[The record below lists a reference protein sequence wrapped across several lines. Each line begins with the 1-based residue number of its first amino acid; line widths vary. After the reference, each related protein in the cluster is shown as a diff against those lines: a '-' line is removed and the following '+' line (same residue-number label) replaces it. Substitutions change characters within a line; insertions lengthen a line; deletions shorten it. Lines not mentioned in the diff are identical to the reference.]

1 MNNYIDYEILKP
13 KEGSKIIAYFYGN
26 GFEITMIM
34 TYFSGDLLNNGF
46 YININIKMS
55 NWIDIEILPPKEGI
69 CANKIVGQ
77 QYVIVT
83 NFEDNWYY
91 QHKETSKLPLIIPNS
106 IVKGESA
113 FWGISN
119 NAIGMIY
126 KYKYE

>member
-1 MNNYIDYEILKP
+1 
-13 KEGSKIIAYFYGN
+13 
-26 GFEITMIM
+26 
-34 TYFSGDLLNNGF
+34 
-46 YININIKMS
+46 MS
-55 NWIDIEILPPKEGI
+55 NWIDIEILPLEEGSYV
-69 CANKIVGQ
+69 NKILCQ
-77 QYVIVT
+77 QYVVVT
-83 NFEDNWYY
+83 NYEDNWYY